1 MLTYVHNFRYVVNY
15 IGVREGRPTRDLP
28 ISTFLT
34 DRSRQYRRQETKS
47 QSDRS
52 WQVMDGKQQWIHW
65 YVHTCCARS
74 HVWPLGILR
83 TDQIGLG
90 MGYSA
95 VSCSPTA
102 MLL

>member
-52 WQVMDGKQQWIHW
+52 WQVMDGKQQW
-65 YVHTCCARS
+65 VRVRVRVRVLSSARKACVVDLS
-74 HVWPLGILR
+74 EL
-83 TDQIGLG
+83 
-90 MGYSA
+90 A
-95 VSCSPTA
+95 CSRH
-102 MLL
+102 